1 MLFNLFV
8 SRVKRTYCLRFF
20 FFLFVRRDIRYSF
33 MFRTFN
39 EKIFFKLIR
48 KIRKRE
54 YNIASLGD
62 FLFDIFYVNSVSDIE
77 IFERQIINQTRNL
90 YITVFLFIIIP
101 STFLCSLINKRIAS
115 FIRAG
120 RRLYISIYC
129 YHYLLKKG

>member
-8 SRVKRTYCLRFF
+8 SRVKRTYCLRYF

>member
-8 SRVKRTYCLRFF
+8 SRVRRTYCLRY